1 MLRVEAITAGYNG
14 KPAIQGVTFNLLPG
28 RLMGLLGPN
37 GSGKS
42 TLLRTI
48 SGVLK
53 PTQGSAWAGEFRL
66 TGADAREVAKRVAV
80 VPQGSR
86 LPPGF
91 TVQEIVL
98 MGRAPYLDWSGHTSA
113 VDEAAAHSALEQ
125 AGALEFSTRF
135 ADRLSAGEQQRV
147 ILARALA
154 QTTPILLL
162 DEPTTHLDLFYQLET
177 LQAVRRLASER
188 GLAVL
193 MALHDLNLAARFCDD
208 LLVLQSGKVVA
219 SGEAHQVLTE
229 SLIRAVFQVEV
240 ELVRPRSKKLTLLK
254 PG

>member
-1 MLRVEAITAGYNG
+1 M
-14 KPAIQGVTFNLLPG
+14 
-28 RLMGLLGPN
+28 
-37 GSGKS
+37 
-42 TLLRTI
+42 
-48 SGVLK
+48 
-53 PTQGSAWAGEFRL
+53 
-66 TGADAREVAKRVAV
+66 
-80 VPQGSR
+80 
-86 LPPGF
+86 
-91 TVQEIVL
+91 
-98 MGRAPYLDWSGHTSA
+98 
-113 VDEAAAHSALEQ
+113 
-125 AGALEFSTRF
+125 EFSTRF

-177 LQAVRRLASER
+177 LQAVRCLASER

-240 ELVRPRSKKLTLLK
+240 ELVRPRSNKLTLLR